1 MKNIREFETWRAEE
15 IAKVFLLN
23 SGLVT
28 LVPEYGN
35 KYDFLAISK
44 KSPDKKI
51 AVEIRAT
58 KYSKDYIKRV
68 FTKTKRQFSKSQ
80 LPVLLMYI
88 NYDKEN
94 GYFEVLKEN
103 GVEKKEIQPLQPEK
117 FKRELSELIK

>member
-15 IAKVFLLN
+15 IAKVFLLS

-44 KSPDKKI
+44 KSPYKKV
-51 AVEIRAT
+51 AVEVKAT
-58 KYSKDYIKRV
+58 KYSKEDIKRV
-68 FTKTKRQFSKSQ
+68 FTKTRRQFSKSG

-88 NYDKEN
+88 NYDEEN
-94 GYFEVLKEN
+94 GYFEVLEEN
-103 GVEKKEIQPLQPEK
+103 GVEKKEIQPLKPEK